1 MWSLC
6 QNNFTQGE
14 RLPKTAEHFLQF
26 GERMFLFS
34 PNVVII
40 SQYSFSPR
48 RILSVITNSSF
59 TLVNI
64 KGVIIFFPWNMFL
77 FLRPMKRQTS
87 QHHPHHVRNR
97 CNSCCVKLPVLCLLW
112 LRSAIQINI
121 LYFLMMY
128 TGRWVMV
135 SVELHLLSQ
144 ACFSFEAL
152 PRSPSGCP
160 H

>member
-26 GERMFLFS
+26 RERMFSFS

-40 SQYSFSPR
+40 IPFPPR

-64 KGVIIFFPWNMFL
+64 KGVIFFYHSSVQWKGEHLNIAHTMSGIDL
-77 FLRPMKRQTS
+77 TL
-87 QHHPHHVRNR
+87 VG
-97 CNSCCVKLPVLCLLW
+97 LPVLCLLW
-112 LRSAIQINI
+112 LCSAIQINI
-121 LYFLMMY
+121 LYVLMMY

-135 SVELHLLSQ
+135 SAQLHLLSQ

-152 PRSPSGCP
+152 PRSPSARP

>member
-40 SQYSFSPR
+40 GWYSFSPR

-64 KGVIIFFPWNMFL
+64 KGVIFFFPWNMFL
-77 FLRPMKRQTS
+77 FLSPMK
-87 QHHPHHVRNR
+87 HHPHHVRNR
-97 CNSCCVKLPVLCLLW
+97 CKSCCAKLPVLCLLW
-112 LRSAIQINI
+112 LCSAIQINI

-152 PRSPSGCP
+152 PRSPSACP